1 MKYIIFDFN
10 GTILDD
16 VDVGVKCINEL
27 VLKYLNRPC
36 ISKEEYL
43 DIFDFPVID
52 YYRKAGFDFK
62 DVSFEVIGKEWMDLY
77 NSHKDEYHLMDG
89 VKDILK
95 SNIEKGY
102 KNIILSASKLENLQ
116 KQCEEL
122 GIEEYFDDILGID
135 NIYATSK
142 EYIALEWIKDKNPD
156 ECIFIGDTLHDMDV
170 ANVMG
175 IKSYL
180 VAKGHQSR
188 KKLLDKCER
197 VYDSIEEVIHELG

>member
-27 VLKYLNRPC
+27 VKKYLSRPY

-52 YYRKAGFDFK
+52 YYRKAGFDFS
-62 DVSFEVIGKEWMDLY
+62 DISFEIIGSEWMNLY
-77 NSHKDEYHLMDG
+77 NSYKDDYQLMDG
-89 VKDILK
+89 VIDILK
-95 SNIEKGY
+95 ANIEKGY
-102 KNIILSASKLENLQ
+102 KNIILSASKLENLL

-122 GIEEYFDDILGID
+122 GIRDYFDEILGID

-142 EYIALEWIKDKNPD
+142 EYIALEWIRDKNSD
-156 ECIFIGDTLHDMDV
+156 DCIFIGDTLHDMDV
-170 ANVMG
+170 ADVMG
-175 IKSYL
+175 VKSYL
-180 VAKGHQSR
+180 VAKGHQS
-188 KKLLDKCER
+188 KEKLLSKCDR
-197 VYDSIEEVIHELG
+197 VYDSIEEVMHEFE

>member
-1 MKYIIFDFN
+1 
-10 GTILDD
+10 
-16 VDVGVKCINEL
+16 
-27 VLKYLNRPC
+27 
-36 ISKEEYL
+36 
-43 DIFDFPVID
+43 
-52 YYRKAGFDFK
+52 
-62 DVSFEVIGKEWMDLY
+62 MDLY

-122 GIEEYFDDILGID
+122 GIEEYFDEILGID

>member
-89 VKDILK
+89 VTDILK
-95 SNIEKGY
+95 SNIQRGY

-122 GIEEYFDDILGID
+122 GIEEYFDEILGID